1 MSAKIDAALTGTRE
15 SDLARRIAA
24 TPADAEIRAIFL
36 HAADDAFALEAPM
49 RSSFARKRPRGYA
62 MLPVRTF
69 LEEIHV
75 LGAALGPT
83 PEAGIA
89 HLHGNTAS
97 YLLNH
102 PGARLFVTA
111 RDRDPM
117 VLFGRLE
124 RSRSMMA
131 SYGDW
136 RVTGT
141 RGDLV
146 ITIRNEWVWLDSM
159 WLPILESVFPACG
172 VRGGELQTTHE
183 SPFNATVRVRW

>member
-1 MSAKIDAALTGTRE
+1 MSAKIDATALGARGGE
-15 SDLARRIAA
+15 LAQRIAA

-36 HAADDAFALEAPM
+36 HVADEAFAREAPT
-49 RSSFARKRPRGYA
+49 RAALIGKRPRGYA
-62 MLPVRTF
+62 MLPVRSF
-69 LEEIHV
+69 LEEIER

-89 HLHGNTAS
+89 RLYANTAS
-97 YLLNH
+97 FFLDH

-117 VLFGRLE
+117 VLLGRLE

-141 RGDLV
+141 RGDLTV
-146 ITIRNEWVWLDSM
+146 TIRNEWAWLDAM
-159 WLPILESVFPACG
+159 WCPIIRSVFPACRASLG
-172 VRGGELQTTHE
+172 QVELTLE
-183 SPFNATVRVRW
+183 NPFCATVRVRW